1 MTIWNYICL
10 LICLSV
16 WLLRLGA
23 SYRLGPCCLVP
34 HSVPS
39 TWHRAH
45 RCLLNGWLLSHPT
58 CSLVSQSSRLH
69 LSPSVFLF
77 LQSHFFFLTLVSH
90 LHVSFW
96 VCLSLSHPHLHPLP
110 GPGTCNTFVL
120 WLHKKEHG
128 ISQAGYHYPL
138 LSSSSVLA

>member
-1 MTIWNYICL
+1 MAQGTWVFAEWMASLPSYLFSCL
-10 LICLSV
+10 PVFPPTSV
-16 WLLRLGA
+16 
-23 SYRLGPCCLVP
+23 
-34 HSVPS
+34 
-39 TWHRAH
+39 
-45 RCLLNGWLLSHPT
+45 
-58 CSLVSQSSRLH
+58 SLCFSL
-69 LSPSVFLF
+69 PSVA
-77 LQSHFFFLTLVSH
+77 FFFLTLVSH